1 MLGKILDNVKG
12 DRCIQSSGRV
22 GGVERYK
29 GEGVFKAN
37 EGDKYLDIA

>member
-1 MLGKILDNVKG
+1 MLGKILDDVNG

-22 GGVERYK
+22 SGVEKYK

-37 EGDKYLDIA
+37 GGDKYLDIV

>member
-22 GGVERYK
+22 SRVEKYK

>member
-22 GGVERYK
+22 GGVEKY
-29 GEGVFKAN
+29 N